1 MLIYLAHKIVEME
14 YLVIKIGKFNTFKV
28 SRSNEHIVYVK

>member
-1 MLIYLAHKIVEME
+1 MLIYLAHNIVEME
-14 YLVIKIGKFNTFKV
+14 YLVIKIGKFNTFKI